1 MDGQPWFFKDCLNS
15 VFNSN
20 KNPAKV
26 SFRDMNIVNT
36 IGISIL
42 AVFLLFVFQKKKK
55 MMSDIMLIVTIL
67 IIAALFISE
76 FWVRQ
81 GLTPINFVFEKII
94 SFYILPAFMVY
105 AMLLI
110 SKDQRIKKSWWWFGL
125 VAYAFTIYILIDFN
139 ILTEYDAALLEDQY
153 KSGTPIYHLFYR
165 GSNVFAILALL
176 WFLKKLKAHRKLIKD
191 NYSFIESI
199 NLSWLSNFT
208 WIYIINNALILLA
221 SLAFSYLHLGDLDL
235 IYLIVFSSI
244 VLSLFYLCYNG
255 IRQYSMVE
263 FDQAPARPV
272 EKVEEVIANISKYE
286 TSSLSDDEMQ
296 SLFDKVLRLI
306 LEEKVYLEPELKVKH
321 LADQLGTT
329 SHNISQTINS
339 KAGKSFY
346 DFVNHHRLS
355 HFKAL
360 LSDPDNQKFT
370 ILGLGFDSGFNSKAS
385 LNRIFKNQEGITP
398 KEFQR
403 QYQTQS

>member
-1 MDGQPWFFKDCLNS
+1 
-15 VFNSN
+15 
-20 KNPAKV
+20 
-26 SFRDMNIVNT
+26 MNIVNT

-42 AVFLLFVFQKKKK
+42 AVFLLFIFQKKKK
-55 MMSDIMLIVTIL
+55 MTSDIMLIITML
-67 IIAALFISE
+67 LIAALFISE

-81 GLTPINFVFEKII
+81 GLTQVNFIFEKTI
-94 SFYILPAFMVY
+94 SFYILPAFLVY

-125 VAYAFTIYILIDFN
+125 VAISFTIFILIDFT
-139 ILTEYDAALLEDQY
+139 ILTDYDAGLLEDQY
-153 KSGTPIYHLFYR
+153 EDGTPIYHLFYR
-165 GSNVFAILALL
+165 GSNVFAIVALL
-176 WFLKKLKAHRKLIKD
+176 WFLKKLKAHRRQIKD
-191 NYSFIESI
+191 NYSFIEGI

-208 WIYIINNALILLA
+208 WIYIINNALILLT

-255 IRQYSMVE
+255 IRQYSMLE
-263 FDQAPARPV
+263 FDQAPIRHPDLAGQV
-272 EKVEEVIANISKYE
+272 ERVASNASKYE
-286 TSSLSDDEMQ
+286 SSSLSEAEMQ
-296 SLFDKVLRLI
+296 SLFDNISRLMT
-306 LEEKVYLEPELKVKH
+306 EEKVYLEPELKVKH
-321 LADQLGTT
+321 LADQLDTT

-360 LSDPDNQKFT
+360 LLNPENRKFT

-385 LNRIFKNQEGITP
+385 LNRIFKNLEGITP
-398 KEFQR
+398 KEFQK
-403 QYQTQS
+403 QHQAQS

>member
-1 MDGQPWFFKDCLNS
+1 
-15 VFNSN
+15 
-20 KNPAKV
+20 
-26 SFRDMNIVNT
+26 MNIVVT

-42 AVFLLFVFQKKKK
+42 AVFLLFIFQKKKK
-55 MMSDIMLIVTIL
+55 MMSDIMLIITIL
-67 IIAALFISE
+67 IITALFISE

-81 GLTPINFVFEKII
+81 GLTQVNFIFEKTI
-94 SFYILPAFMVY
+94 SFYILPAFLVY

-125 VAYAFTIYILIDFN
+125 VAYAFTIYILIDFT
-139 ILTEYDAALLEDQY
+139 ILTEYNAALLEEQY
-153 KSGTPIYHLFYR
+153 TGGTAIYHLFYR
-165 GSNVFAILALL
+165 GSNVFAIVALL
-176 WFLKKLKAHRKLIKD
+176 WFLKKLKAHRKQIKD

-208 WIYIINNALILLA
+208 WVYIINNALILLT

-235 IYLIVFSSI
+235 VYLIVFSSI

-263 FDQAPARPV
+263 FEQAPARQV
-272 EKVEEVIANISKYE
+272 DLVGKAEEATASISKYE
-286 TSSLSDDEMQ
+286 TSSLSECEMQ
-296 SLFDKVLRLI
+296 SLFDKILGLI
-306 LEEKVYLEPELKVKH
+306 LEEKVYLEPELKVKD
-321 LADQLGTT
+321 LADQLDTT

-360 LSDPDNQKFT
+360 LSDPDNRKFT

-403 QYQTQS
+403 QNQTQS

>member
-1 MDGQPWFFKDCLNS
+1 
-15 VFNSN
+15 
-20 KNPAKV
+20 
-26 SFRDMNIVNT
+26 MNIVNT

-42 AVFLLFVFQKKKK
+42 AVFLLFIFQKKKK
-55 MMSDIMLIVTIL
+55 MVSDMMLIITML
-67 IIAALFISE
+67 LIAALFISE

-81 GLTPINFVFEKII
+81 GLTPVNFIFEKLI
-94 SFYILPAFMVY
+94 SFYILPAFLVY

-125 VAYAFTIYILIDFN
+125 FAISFTIFILIDFT
-139 ILTEYDAALLEDQY
+139 ILTEYDTALLADQY
-153 KSGTPIYHLFYR
+153 QNATPAYHLFYR
-165 GSNVFAILALL
+165 GSNVFAIFALL
-176 WFLKKLKAHRKLIKD
+176 WFLKKLKAHRSQIKD
-191 NYSFIESI
+191 SYSFIESI
-199 NLSWLSNFT
+199 NLRWLSNFT
-208 WIYIINNALILLA
+208 WIYIINNALILLT

-255 IRQYSMVE
+255 IRQYSLVE
-263 FDQAPARPV
+263 FEQAPARQVKPV
-272 EKVEEVIANISKYE
+272 EKVEELTTRTSKYE
-286 TSSLSDDEMQ
+286 TSSLSDNEMQ
-296 SLFDKVLRLI
+296 SLYDQVLRLM

-360 LSDPDNQKFT
+360 LSDPDNHKFT
-370 ILGLGFDSGFNSKAS
+370 ILGLSFDSGFNSKAS

-403 QYQTQS
+403 QHLTRS